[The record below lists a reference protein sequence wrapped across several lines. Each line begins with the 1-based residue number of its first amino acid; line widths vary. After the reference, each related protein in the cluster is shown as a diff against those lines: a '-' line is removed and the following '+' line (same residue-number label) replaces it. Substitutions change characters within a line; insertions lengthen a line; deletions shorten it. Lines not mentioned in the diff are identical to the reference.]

1 MGFDYTCRLTR
12 GVEIFVETVDVFL
25 QKFLGSFFFLQDL
38 RCCCQTCQYSQK
50 TCELVECVG
59 LCGVHH

>member
-25 QKFLGSFFFLQDL
+25 QKFLGSFFFPRLKMLLSNLSVFPEDM
-38 RCCCQTCQYSQK
+38 
-50 TCELVECVG
+50 
-59 LCGVHH
+59 